1 MSVSEIRERWCRL
14 LGRSRI
20 SLTLNA
26 GYGRLR
32 LPIRLSNSPVLQKV
46 KRRSAPVHALGQGG
60 ALSLCLSLPKK
71 IEGDGAPTRRMA
83 WITPDRPGVALIS
96 GRARI
101 AGPWGETSPPAPCS
115 APPSI
120 FGLTPYQRSGHT
132 RSYLSLEGCSRG
144 RPWVGLRLPY
154 PQVPSRSPPYE
165 RLRKA
170 PLESGSG

>member
-1 MSVSEIRERWCRL
+1 MQL

-26 GYGRLR
+26 GYSSCA
-32 LPIRLSNSPVLQKV
+32 LPIQLSNSPVAFGEIQKTKGYRPLFMRWARGV
-46 KRRSAPVHALGQGG
+46 PFVLPFRS
-60 ALSLCLSLPKK
+60 PKK

-83 WITPDRPGVALIS
+83 WIAPDRPESFAAP

-120 FGLTPYQRSGHT
+120 FGLTPYQLPGPH
-132 RSYLSLEGCSRG
+132 RSYLSLPVCSER
-144 RPWVGLRLPY
+144 RPWAGLRPPF
-154 PQVPSRSPPYE
+154 PQVPSRSPPSR
-165 RLRKA
+165 RLMSA
-170 PLESGSG
+170 PLVEWIGIGCI